1 LRHGQEFRYIV
12 CHDFTLPCR
21 PADCTDIAFRSKK
34 TRPRIG
40 EPNFTY
46 PKVLRQE
53 NYAARKNFVAKNL
66 SRVTRLKLRIQESS
80 VKFKNKESTMRT
92 KTAILSIANLKNE
105 DLPTLRQ
112 AFQVLAGVEKI
123 DFSLERSVAVLEFD
137 PSQSHIDDFLRAAL
151 KAGFQV
157 L

>member
-1 LRHGQEFRYIV
+1 
-12 CHDFTLPCR
+12 
-21 PADCTDIAFRSKK
+21 
-34 TRPRIG
+34 
-40 EPNFTY
+40 
-46 PKVLRQE
+46 
-53 NYAARKNFVAKNL
+53 
-66 SRVTRLKLRIQESS
+66 LKLRIQESS

-92 KTAILSIANLKNE
+92 KTAILSIANLKDE
-105 DLPTLRQ
+105 DLPALRQ